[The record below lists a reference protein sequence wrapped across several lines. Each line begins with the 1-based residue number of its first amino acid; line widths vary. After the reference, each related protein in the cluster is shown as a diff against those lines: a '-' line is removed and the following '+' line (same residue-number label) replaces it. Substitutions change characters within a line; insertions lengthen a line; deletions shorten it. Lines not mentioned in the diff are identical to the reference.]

1 MLCHPE
7 PGSAVSYAL
16 RNAKSP
22 LNCEALESM
31 FRLTLL
37 GSGELGEYP
46 MFASLLA
53 WLNPRSVASGVD
65 AD

>member
-22 LNCEALESM
+22 LTGWGTCREEPGRRVRSR
-31 FRLTLL
+31 FHGDGPWTRITC
-37 GSGELGEYP
+37 
-46 MFASLLA
+46 LA
-53 WLNPRSVASGVD
+53 QGVS
-65 AD
+65 ARRVV